1 MAKTSHKPGPL
12 KQQNKGHKT
21 GRHRSKGK
29 IDVELKG
36 RVTAKAISK
45 KWKKEL
51 SKAGRRNKA
60 LQLRKKKR
68 DDLLNQKR
76 IGGQE
81 APPNLVM
88 VIPLH
93 GTINVDQIIGYL
105 RAADSDAVEY
115 PGNSSNLLH
124 ICLPRFKK
132 RFTIVVPSTNLS
144 AILDTAKAAD
154 SVLCLVDPTQC
165 WDEWGDL
172 CLSCLFAQALPSVT
186 FATKGMSDVPIKKRN
201 DVKKTL
207 LKQIER
213 RFPSGKLYTVD
224 TEQESILLLRHLA
237 EQKLNTIKWRDLRPH
252 VLADDVTFEPNK
264 NEDGKGTLKV
274 TGFLRG
280 SCLSVNGL
288 VHLPGFGEFQMNRI
302 EAPSD
307 PCPLNPK
314 NVRRKGKKAEDGMA
328 VEDDENETME
338 EGSKLL
344 EVVDPHSQESLQSE
358 AVPDPMEG
366 EQTWPTEE
374 ELAEAEAALK
384 EEKPERIVKRV
395 PKGTSDYQ
403 ASWIVESDEEEEED
417 EDEESDDDDEEDG
430 DAMLPEAEDAESVDE
445 EPSEADDM
453 EFETVSISGGSKENY
468 DVHFDEEEEKTLHQV
483 QNVGKTGQALQLRK
497 KKRDDLLNQKRI
509 GGQEAPPTLVMVI
522 PLHGT
527 INVDQILGY
536 LRAADSD
543 AVEYPGNSSNLLHIC
558 LPSLQEDDH
567 HSYLHQFVSHFG
579 YSLKAALTG
588 ALSVTHTQ
596 CWDELG
602 DSVCHSPVL
611 RKLCLQV
618 TFATKGMTC
627 FRYRGLKSFR
637 SSPWDT
643 KENLPLDYARIFQ
656 FESFDRTKKRVLSTR
671 NEGLAEVGNYITIH
685 IENVPRSAFDD
696 YDPSHPLVV
705 FGLLHHEQKMSVLH
719 FTLKRHPDFTEPIKS
734 KDRLVFQVGY
744 RRFSACPIFSQH
756 TSGNKHKYERF
767 FPMDALTVASVFAPI
782 TFPPATVLAFKE
794 LADGSHQLV
803 ATGTMLGVNPDRVVV
818 KRAVLSGHPFKIIN
832 RAAVVR
838 YMFFNREDI
847 MWFKPV
853 EIRTKW
859 GRRGHIKEPLGTHG
873 HMKCIFDGKM
883 KSQDCIMMN
892 LFKRMYPKWTY
903 DAVGVG
909 TLHITAPSQHLTDD
923 MESL

>member
-1 MAKTSHKPGPL
+1 MAKTSHRPGPL

-36 RVTAKAISK
+36 RVSAKVISK
-45 KWKKEL
+45 KWKREL

-68 DDLLNQKR
+68 EDLLNQKR
-76 IGGQE
+76 IGTQE

-88 VIPLH
+88 VLPLH
-93 GTINVDQIIGYL
+93 GTIDVDRILGCL

-115 PGNSSNLLH
+115 PSNNSNLLH
-124 ICLPRFKK
+124 ICLPRFKR

-154 SVLCLVDPTQC
+154 SLLCLVDPNEC
-165 WDEWGDL
+165 WDEFGDL

-186 FATKGMSDVPIKKRN
+186 FAAQGMSDVPIKKRHEA
-201 DVKKTL
+201 KKTL
-207 LKQIER
+207 QKQIER
-213 RFPSGKLYTVD
+213 RFPNGKLYTVD

-252 VLADDVTFEPNK
+252 ILADDVTFEPNN
-264 NEDGKGTLKV
+264 NENGKGTLKV

-288 VHLPGFGEFQMNRI
+288 IHLPGFGDFQMNRI

-307 PCPLNPK
+307 PCPLNPRNIRR
-314 NVRRKGKKAEDGMA
+314 NVKKTEDGMA
-328 VEDDENETME
+328 IDDDENETME

-374 ELAEAEAALK
+374 ELAEAEAALR
-384 EEKPERIVKRV
+384 EEKEERIVKRV
-395 PKGTSDYQ
+395 PKGTSEYQ
-403 ASWIVESDEEEEED
+403 ATWIIESEGEDEEEDDDEESD
-417 EDEESDDDDEEDG
+417 EDEEYV
-430 DAMLPEAEDAESVDE
+430 DAMLPEAEDVESIPE

-468 DVHFDEEEEKTLHQV
+468 DVHFDEEEEK
-483 QNVGKTGQALQLRK
+483 K
-497 KKRDDLLNQKRI
+497 LLEKYR
-509 GGQEAPPTLVMVI
+509 EE
-522 PLHGT
+522 
-527 INVDQILGY
+527 
-536 LRAADSD
+536 R
-543 AVEYPGNSSNLLHIC
+543 
-558 LPSLQEDDH
+558 
-567 HSYLHQFVSHFG
+567 SHAMFP
-579 YSLKAALTG
+579 
-588 ALSVTHTQ
+588 
-596 CWDELG
+596 DEI
-602 DSVCHSPVL
+602 DTPMHMSA
-611 RKLCLQV
+611 R
-618 TFATKGMTC
+618 TRFA
-627 FRYRGLKSFR
+627 RYRGLKSFR
-637 SSPWDT
+637 TSPWDP

-671 NEGLAEVGNYITIH
+671 NEGIAEVGNYITIH
-685 IENVPRSAFDD
+685 IADVPRSAYDD

-705 FGLLHHEQKMSVLH
+705 FGLLQHEQKMSVLH
-719 FTLKRHPDFTEPIKS
+719 FTLKRHPDFNEPIKS
-734 KDRLVFQVGY
+734 KERLVFQVGY

-767 FPMDALTVASVFAPI
+767 FPKDSVTVASVFAPI

-794 LADGSHQLV
+794 LPDGSHQLV
-803 ATGTMLGVNPDRVVV
+803 ATGTMLGVNPDRIVV
-818 KRAVLSGHPFKIIN
+818 KRVVLSGHPFKIIN
-832 RAAVVR
+832 RQAVVR
-838 YMFFNREDI
+838 YMFFTREDI
-847 MWFKPV
+847 LWFKPV
-853 EIRTKW
+853 ELRTKW

-892 LFKRMYPKWTY
+892 LYKRMYPKWTY
-903 DAVGVG
+903 DAVGVRS
-909 TLHITAPSQHLTDD
+909 LHITASSQHIPDD